1 MQLATKLLSTKR
13 GTLIVAGAA
22 ALFAGALILIYLNGY
37 RNSVKSAGAPV
48 TVLIARQNI
57 PKGTSGTVVASKHLF
72 TTTTMRESQLREGAF
87 SDPTSLNGKVTTR
100 EIYKGA
106 QLTAGAFATGGESLT
121 AKLTNKERILGVPL
135 DSAHGLIGEIEAG
148 SHVDVYAL
156 FKIIPHRAD
165 GTPIGGG
172 TAYSILK
179 RIITDVTVVDIAGKS
194 GTGLGASSTTTKVL
208 LRLTDKQ
215 AGDVAFASDE
225 GKVWLSLR
233 PGAGA
238 TSTKPSLV
246 TVGTVLGITGSQ
258 ALYRGMRGIG

>member
-1 MQLATKLLSTKR
+1 MQLATKMLSTKR
-13 GTLIVAGAA
+13 GTLLVAGAA

-37 RNSVKSAGAPV
+37 RSSVKSEGAPV

-57 PKGTSGTVVASKHLF
+57 PKGTSGTVIGSKHLF

-87 SDPTSLNGKVTTR
+87 SDPTSLNGKVATR

-106 QLTAGAFATGGESLT
+106 QLTSSAFAAGGQSLAAGLTG
-121 AKLTNKERILGVPL
+121 KERLMAVPL
-135 DSAHGLIGEIEAG
+135 DAAHGLIGEIEAG

-156 FKIIPHRAD
+156 FNVTPHRAD

-172 TAYSILK
+172 TSLAILR
-179 RIITDVTVVDIAGKS
+179 RILTDVPVIDIASK
-194 GTGLGASSTTTKVL
+194 TGGAIGSSTTTKVL
-208 LRLTDKQ
+208 LKVTDKQ
-215 AGDVAFASDE
+215 AGDLAFSSDE

-238 TSTKPSLV
+238 ESTPPALV
-246 TVGTVLGITGSQ
+246 TVGTVLGTAPSLAI
-258 ALYRGMRGIG
+258 YRRLRGLG